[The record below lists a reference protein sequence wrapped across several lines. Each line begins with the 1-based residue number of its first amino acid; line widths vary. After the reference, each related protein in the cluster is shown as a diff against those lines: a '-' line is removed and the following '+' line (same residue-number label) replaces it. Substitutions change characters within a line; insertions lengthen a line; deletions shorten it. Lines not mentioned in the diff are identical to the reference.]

1 MRPRTLVLLLSTALP
16 AACGGEAD
24 IVAPPA
30 LGAAGRSGAGGAP
43 AGDEATLRAGED
55 SLRVRTSPLSIEL
68 ARGADVRLTLTAES
82 LVVGTVAE
90 PSDAANY
97 DPYFMAIGKHAQDP
111 DGLVFE
117 APTAASLASRSDAE
131 LSLSLTYPSGA
142 ATLTLARAADGRFRA
157 KLTPAIAKATYLRVA
172 PRVDAKEGLYG
183 LGENFDSVDNRGKVR
198 PMQIEGGAANEAGYT
213 LSHVP
218 IPFVIGTRGWGLFV
232 ESRFPG
238 VFDVCAAAPD
248 VVEATFGTG
257 LRSGDGLVFHLFSSG
272 HPLDVTRHYY
282 EVTGYP
288 RLPAR
293 WALGPWLWRDENDD
307 QAQVM
312 SDIAKLRA
320 LDLPHTGLWIDRP
333 YASGVNTFDWDPKP
347 FPDAQAMIDEAHAM
361 GLRMAIWHTPYVDE
375 KDPKT
380 KALSDEVK
388 QKGYLP
394 PQAGLPLNKWGTLI
408 DLTHPAAYTW
418 WQDHIRRYTAQGIEG
433 MKLDYAEDVIPGLA
447 GVRNVWRFADGSD
460 ERTMHSLYNILYHKV
475 YAETL
480 PEDGGFLLARHGTYG
495 DQAWT
500 SVIWP
505 GDLDA
510 TFDVYGAKAKSPGG
524 ASYTAVG
531 GLPASIVAGLSVGPS
546 GYPFYGAD
554 TGGYLHS
561 PPDDELFRRW
571 FEQTALSTVMQIG
584 NGASTVVWDDFAKT
598 GYTQQTVD
606 SYREYARLHLRL
618 FPYEWSY
625 AQRLRADGRA
635 LARPLGLAHPEL
647 GVHPDDVY
655 LFGDDLLVAPV
666 VTRGAT
672 SRTFV
677 APAGRWAHFFTGEV
691 LEGGGERT
699 VAAPLGRL
707 PLFLR
712 EGGVVPLLRP
722 TIDAMAPTTRPEQ
735 VDSYA
740 TTPGVLWAR
749 AFAGPKAVFALF
761 DGAEL
766 TVERQPDGV
775 ALSSKD
781 GAEFRQGVVWEL
793 VAVEAAPASVTLDG
807 APLAQVP
814 DASAAASGWTYDPAS
829 RVLRVRVP
837 AGAHAAK
844 AAP

>member
-1 MRPRTLVLLLSTALP
+1 MRPSTLVLVLSTALP
-16 AACGGEAD
+16 VACGGEAD
-24 IVAPPA
+24 TRAVTTQ
-30 LGAAGRSGAGGAP
+30 GAAGQAGAGGAASGDDVTLT
-43 AGDEATLRAGED
+43 AGGH
-55 SLRVRTSPLSIEL
+55 SLRVRTSPLSLEL
-68 ARGADVRLTLTAES
+68 AAGGDVRLTLTAAS
-82 LVVGTVAE
+82 LVIGTVAA
-90 PSDAANY
+90 PSDADNY
-97 DPYFMAIGKHAQDP
+97 DPYFMAIGRHAQDP
-111 DGLVFE
+111 EGLAFE
-117 APTAASLASRSDAE
+117 TPTAAAISARSDAE
-131 LSLSLTYPSGA
+131 VTLSLTYPSGA
-142 ATLTLARAADGRFRA
+142 ATLTVTRVAEGRFRA
-157 KLTPAIAKATYLRVA
+157 KLTPSFAKAAYLRVA
-172 PRVDAKEGLYG
+172 PRVDPLEGLYG
-183 LGENFDSVDNRGKVR
+183 LGENFDSVDNRGKIR
-198 PMQIEGGAANEAGYT
+198 PMQMEGGAANEAGYT

-218 IPFVIGTRGWGLFV
+218 IPLLIGTTGWGMFV

-257 LRSGDGLVFHLFSSG
+257 LRSGDGLVFHLFSAA

-293 WALGPWLWRDENDD
+293 WALGPWVWRDENED
-307 QAQVM
+307 QAEVM

-333 YASGVNTFDWDPKP
+333 YATGVNTFDWNIKQ
-347 FPDAQAMIDEAHAM
+347 FPEAQAMIDEAHAM

-375 KDPKT
+375 KDPST
-380 KALSDEVK
+380 KALFDEVK
-388 QKGYLP
+388 QQGYLP
-394 PQAGLPLNKWGTLI
+394 PQSGLPLNKWGTLI
-408 DLTHPAAYTW
+408 DLTNPAAYAW
-418 WQDHIRRYTAQGIEG
+418 WQAHIEKYTEQGIEG

-447 GVRNVWRFADGSD
+447 GVRNPWRFADGSD
-460 ERTMHSLYNILYHKV
+460 ERTMHSLYTILYHKV

-480 PEDGGFLLARHGTYG
+480 PESGGFLLARHGTYG
-495 DQAWT
+495 DQQWA

-510 TFDVYGAKAKSPGG
+510 TFDVHGAKAKSPSGS
-524 ASYTAVG
+524 SYTAVG

-554 TGGYLHS
+554 TGGYIHS

-571 FEQTALSTVMQIG
+571 FEQTALSTVMQVG

-598 GYTQQTVD
+598 GYTQQTLD

-618 FPYEWSY
+618 FPYEWTF
-625 AQRLRADGRA
+625 AQRLLHDGRPI
-635 LARPLGLAHPEL
+635 ARPLGLAHPEL

-677 APAGRWAHFFTGEV
+677 APKGRWAHLLTGEV
-691 LEGGGERT
+691 VDGGGALT

-712 EGGVVPLLRP
+712 EGGIVPLLRP
-722 TIDAMAPTTRPEQ
+722 TIDAMAPTTRPDQ

-749 AFAGPKAVFALF
+749 AFVGPKASFTVF
-761 DGAEL
+761 DGATL
-766 TVERQPDGV
+766 ATERQADGL
-775 ALSSKD
+775 ALSSTD
-781 GAEFRQGVVWEL
+781 GAEFQQGVVWEL
-793 VAVEAAPASVTLDG
+793 VADDAAPSSVTLDG
-807 APLAQVP
+807 AALAKVP
-814 DASAAASGWTYDPAS
+814 DASAAASGWAYDAS
-829 RVLRVRVP
+829 ARVLRVRVP
-837 AGAHAAK
+837 AGSHAVK
-844 AAP
+844 VAP